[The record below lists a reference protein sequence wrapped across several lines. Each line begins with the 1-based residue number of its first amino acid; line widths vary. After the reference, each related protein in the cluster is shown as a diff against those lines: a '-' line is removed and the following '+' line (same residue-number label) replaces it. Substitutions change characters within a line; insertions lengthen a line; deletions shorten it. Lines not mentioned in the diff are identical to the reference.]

1 MPLIG
6 KNNGEGAG
14 NGDLLEKILLL
25 VKNTGAPNDNFR
37 ENICSEDDLRS
48 RIFGT
53 FVVKFL
59 ACIPL
64 LGFSNK

>member
-25 VKNTGAPNDNFR
+25 VKNKLTSEHNDMYM
-37 ENICSEDDLRS
+37 
-48 RIFGT
+48 
-53 FVVKFL
+53 
-59 ACIPL
+59 
-64 LGFSNK
+64 